1 MADVGDVITTPA
13 VALAAAIRAS
23 GSRPPVLVV
32 ADNTAIAR
40 HAPDWARSFAALG
53 WEHRVRLSDGP
64 ADDVEAD
71 AIAAEAAH
79 LAARTLVA
87 AGGAATQSAT
97 RAAAARIGTPCL
109 VLAD

>member
-1 MADVGDVITTPA
+1 MADVESVITTPA
-13 VALAAAIRAS
+13 AALADTVRAA
-23 GSRPPVLVV
+23 GYQPPVLVV

-40 HAPDWARSFAALG
+40 HAPDWARSFAALD
-53 WEHRVRLSDGP
+53 WQHRVRLSDGP

-79 LAARTLVA
+79 LGARTLVA
-87 AGGAATQSAT
+87 AGGPATQSAT
-97 RAAAARIGTPCL
+97 RAAATRTGTPCL